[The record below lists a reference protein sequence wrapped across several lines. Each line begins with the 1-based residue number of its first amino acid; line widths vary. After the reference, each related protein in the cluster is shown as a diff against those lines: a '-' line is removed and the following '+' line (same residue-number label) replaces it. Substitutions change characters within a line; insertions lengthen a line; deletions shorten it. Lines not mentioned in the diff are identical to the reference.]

1 MVLVLQAHPYPDRSR
16 ANRALSKA
24 IEGLDGLEIRS
35 LYDLYPDFAIDAE
48 AEQAALLRASTIVWQ
63 HPLYWYTAPALLKLW
78 FEKVLAHGWAYG
90 AGGTQLH
97 GKQCLWVVTTGADA
111 QAYSESGMHRY
122 PFREFVPVMQQTAQF
137 CGMRWLEPIVVQ
149 GAHKISTQ
157 ELEAFAEGY
166 RARMLRLIHEEA
178 PVHA

>member
-1 MVLVLQAHPYPDRSR
+1 
-16 ANRALSKA
+16 
-24 IEGLDGLEIRS
+24 
-35 LYDLYPDFAIDAE
+35 
-48 AEQAALLRASTIVWQ
+48 
-63 HPLYWYTAPALLKLW
+63 
-78 FEKVLAHGWAYG
+78 
-90 AGGTQLH
+90 
-97 GKQCLWVVTTGADA
+97 
-111 QAYSESGMHRY
+111 MHRY